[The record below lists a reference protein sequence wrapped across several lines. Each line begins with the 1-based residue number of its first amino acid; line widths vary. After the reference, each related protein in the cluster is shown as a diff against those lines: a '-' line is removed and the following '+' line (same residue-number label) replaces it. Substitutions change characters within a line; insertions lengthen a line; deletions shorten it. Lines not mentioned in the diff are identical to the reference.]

1 MRTPRARITW
11 HTAGLV
17 LVAEEPTVGEV
28 AAHAEALAG
37 FYSDPANATLLGHAE
52 PLTQADVIEHY
63 ADLDEAGA
71 RQFLLYVDGELAGDA
86 DLRGVTDDA
95 AEFAFLIGRPA
106 AQGRG
111 LGTRFAL
118 MLHAFGFAPRPTGC
132 GLAQIFAS
140 VVPDNVASLR
150 VFDKLGYVEDRSPA
164 ARRWADADG
173 DVVLSVG
180 ATTFADAHAAA
191 LTEIVLG
198 RR

>member
-1 MRTPRARITW
+1 MSKVRARLTW

-28 AAHAEALAG
+28 AAHAETLAG

-86 DLRGVTDDA
+86 DLRGFTDDA

-111 LGTRFAL
+111 LGTRFAI
-118 MLHAFGFAPRPTGC
+118 MLHAFGFAPQPTGC
-132 GLAQIFAS
+132 GLAQLFAS
-140 VVPDNVASLR
+140 VVPANVASLR
-150 VFDKLGYVEDRSPA
+150 VFDKLGYAEDRSPA
-164 ARRWADADG
+164 ARRWADAEG
-173 DVVLSVG
+173 DRVLAIG
-180 ATTFADAHAAA
+180 ATTFADGHAAA
-191 LTEIVLG
+191 LAEIVLG